1 METKVENNEEKIT
14 DKAFNRALIISIL
27 GILMCM
33 VCLCSSTWA
42 WFKDDVVNNKNV
54 IESAS
59 YGIVSIVKLDGTSEE
74 IVETEKNTYTLTSG
88 KYQVT
93 LNKEGDARYGYVIIS
108 DDIGSKIYTE
118 TMNDTQTT
126 FTYVLEIT
134 ADKIITFKPCL
145 GMYAGTPDVLDG
157 GTITF

>member
-118 TMNDTQTT
+118 TTIVTNISNIPLATPNTL
-126 FTYVLEIT
+126 FTYVVILSG
-134 ADKIITFKPCL
+134 FKYCIKSIL
-145 GMYAGTPDVLDG
+145 
-157 GTITF
+157 